1 MKDILMIIT
10 AAAIGGLISNIIRAE
25 IEQIK
30 IKRLADTLM
39 DAFIEVHNKSL
50 EEERHKTFKLTT
62 DEIRQN
68 IEETENEFR
77 RFKDNA

>member
-1 MKDILMIIT
+1 MKNILMIMT
-10 AAAIGGLISNIIRAE
+10 AAAIGGLISNMIRAE

-39 DAFIEVHNKSL
+39 DAFIEVHNKKL
-50 EEERHKTFKLTT
+50 EEERHKMFKLTT
-62 DEIRQN
+62 DEIRQH

-77 RFKDNA
+77 RFKENA